1 MIKKIKRNRV
11 YGRVKDNIWAA
22 DVAEIGSFPSKNQ
35 GVKYLS
41 CGTDVFTKY
50 AWVNL
55 WRIKKL
61 KQSLMVLL
69 KE

>member
-1 MIKKIKRNRV
+1 M
-11 YGRVKDNIWAA
+11 WAA